1 MDHYLQAGMIVLLIS
16 LWWST
21 ARLDGSV
28 RTTERNLSAILR
40 HLNIDPTAVVPPS
53 NRVKQLA
60 ADPKRRIEAMRV
72 YRQET
77 GADVRVAK
85 ATVDGLIKER

>member
-28 RTTERNLSAILR
+28 RTIERNLSAILR

-53 NRVKQLA
+53 DRSSSSLLIRSAESKLCASIGRKQAQMSALR
-60 ADPKRRIEAMRV
+60 KRRS
-72 YRQET
+72 T
-77 GADVRVAK
+77 G
-85 ATVDGLIKER
+85 